1 MRYALMLPIVIN
13 CYIYCTLFP
22 LTYLKWFI
30 IIIDLASLSL
40 ILINDLRKSDFRY
53 QIIPSII
60 IVIVKV
66 KMLEKN

>member
-1 MRYALMLPIVIN
+1 MNVLMSPIVIN

-22 LTYLKWFI
+22 LTDLKWFI

-40 ILINDLRKSDFRY
+40 ILINVLRNSDFRY

>member
-1 MRYALMLPIVIN
+1 MNVLMSPIVIN

-30 IIIDLASLSL
+30 IIIDLAREK
-40 ILINDLRKSDFRY
+40 IGNDLRNSYFRY